1 LIKRVKA
8 AHQRLNC
15 ASIFTGS
22 YLRSAAHFTAFK
34 LNKKATVRG
43 RLGGIPF
50 YFRSADVE
58 ALKEVLVD
66 REYSFLGELLRLHE
80 APKILDIG
88 HHIGTFSL
96 WAFCQ
101 NPKARILGVEAD
113 PDTVAVA
120 EKNAR
125 LGRANG
131 LDWRVIHRA
140 AWGDDKPVSFSGR
153 GDTMGHQVAQAGEL
167 KVQGASFQT
176 LIQQAG
182 GRVHLIKLDVEGA
195 DETFLA
201 AAPALLQRTES
212 LVIEIHPKCC
222 SEKNVLQILQE
233 HIDRIMPVQCRGT
246 SKPLL
251 WCTRTR
257 G

>member
-1 LIKRVKA
+1 LIKRIKA

-66 REYSFLGELLRLHE
+66 REYSFLGELLRLHD

-96 WAFCQ
+96 WALCQ

-113 PDTVAVA
+113 PDTFAVA

-140 AWGDDKPVSFSGR
+140 AWEDDKPVSFSGS
-153 GDTMGHQVAQAGEL
+153 GDTMGHRVTQAGEL

-176 LIQQAG
+176 LMQQAG
-182 GRVHLIKLDVEGA
+182 GRVHIIKLDVEGA
-195 DETFLA
+195 EETVLA
-201 AAPALLQRTES
+201 AAPAVLQSTES
-212 LVIEIHPKCC
+212 LVIEIHPKSC
-222 SEKNVLQILQE
+222 SKENVMQILKE
-233 HIDRIMPVQCRGT
+233 HFAKIMPVQGRQT
-246 SKPLL
+246 SKPLF
-251 WCTRTR
+251 WCTRN
-257 G
+257 